1 MALDVTD
8 SRLKPI
14 SGGASLRLDATGG
27 VESLDPPQGAVYALV
42 VAVDAVEWR
51 DDGVVLTTGNG
62 MPLAAGQSIWTSI
75 EDLSDFQV
83 LGGEVAVS
91 YYNQA

>member
-8 SRLKPI
+8 GRLKPV
-14 SGGASLRLDATGG
+14 SAGASLRLDASGG
-27 VESLDPPQGAVYALV
+27 VESLDPPTGATYALV

-51 DDGVVLTTGNG
+51 DDGVTLTTGNG
-62 MPLAAGQSIWTSI
+62 MPLAAGQSLWVSI
-75 EDLSDFQV
+75 IPLSDFQV

-91 YYNQA
+91 YYDQA